1 MTLTYAILNIEIV
14 LTHSG
19 PFYPVALPQT
29 HFRFVPD
36 NIVGPGLDLCTVGKS
51 APDSVTLPLLCEN
64 ILDNNICQ
72 PE

>member
-19 PFYPVALPQT
+19 PFYPVALPET
-29 HFRFVPD
+29 HFRFVPH
-36 NIVGPGLDLCTVGKS
+36 NIVGPGLDPWTVGQS
-51 APDSVTLPLLCEN
+51 VPDSLPLLCEN
-64 ILDNNICQ
+64 ILDSNICH